1 MDKNTKDAITHI
13 VEAQTAILRALNLIA
28 NMPKEHQ
35 PEGVK
40 PLVEVAIT
48 HLEETMKAVKNG

>member
-1 MDKNTKDAITHI
+1 MDQNTKDAITHI
-13 VEAQTAILRALNLIA
+13 VEAQAAILRALNLIA
-28 NMPKEHQ
+28 LTPQENQ

-40 PLVEVAIT
+40 PLVEAAIT

>member
-1 MDKNTKDAITHI
+1 MDQNTKDAITHI
-13 VEAQTAILRALNLIA
+13 VEAQAAIIRALHLIA
-28 NMPKEHQ
+28 NMPQEHQ

-40 PLVEVAIT
+40 PLVENAIT